1 MHKVVGISGVAG
13 AGKDLF
19 YSLLSNQIN
28 SVKYALADDLKKEVR
43 ETSLRLYGVDSTN
56 CSRGEKDYIRPFLV
70 SHGTMKRNKTDG
82 THWTKLLTK
91 KIKEDCFEYL
101 YQNKINLS
109 DRLVCVTDIRYDHF
123 PKDEVFWLKNEL
135 NGILVHISAFSV
147 KNGKKIIHPPI
158 NSEEKKQDPLLKSK
172 ADYILEWEY
181 ITKDDETRD
190 QVLGKAVKDFL
201 KWLKKGPVTKR
212 TFLLTGP

>member
-1 MHKVVGISGVAG
+1 
-13 AGKDLF
+13 
-19 YSLLSNQIN
+19 
-28 SVKYALADDLKKEVR
+28 
-43 ETSLRLYGVDSTN
+43 
-56 CSRGEKDYIRPFLV
+56 
-70 SHGTMKRNKTDG
+70 MKIGNE
-82 THWTKLLTK
+82 LNL
-91 KIKEDCFEYL
+91 IKEDCFEYL
-101 YQNKINLS
+101 YQNKNNLS

-172 ADYILEWEY
+172 VDYILEWEY

>member
-56 CSRGEKDYIRPFLV
+56 CSREEKDYIRPFLV

-91 KIKEDCFEYL
+91 KIGV
-101 YQNKINLS
+101 I
-109 DRLVCVTDIRYDHF
+109 
-123 PKDEVFWLKNEL
+123 
-135 NGILVHISAFSV
+135 
-147 KNGKKIIHPPI
+147 
-158 NSEEKKQDPLLKSK
+158 
-172 ADYILEWEY
+172 
-181 ITKDDETRD
+181 
-190 QVLGKAVKDFL
+190 
-201 KWLKKGPVTKR
+201 
-212 TFLLTGP
+212 